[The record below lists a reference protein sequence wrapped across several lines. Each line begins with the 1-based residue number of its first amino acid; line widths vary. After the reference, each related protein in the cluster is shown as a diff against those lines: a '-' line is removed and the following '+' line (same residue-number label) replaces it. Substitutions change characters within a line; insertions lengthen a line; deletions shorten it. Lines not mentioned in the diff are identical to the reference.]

1 MEKKDGKDSQQGI
14 SSVKTYNI
22 CLLMF
27 VSLYVLSFL
36 QWI

>member
-14 SSVKTYNI
+14 NSVETYNI
-22 CLLMF
+22 SLLMF
-27 VSLYVLSFL
+27 VSLCVLSFL